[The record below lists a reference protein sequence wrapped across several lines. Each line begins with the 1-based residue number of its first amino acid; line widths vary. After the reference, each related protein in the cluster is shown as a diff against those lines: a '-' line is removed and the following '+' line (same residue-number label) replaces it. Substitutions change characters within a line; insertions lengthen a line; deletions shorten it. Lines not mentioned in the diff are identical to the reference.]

1 MFEQMKED
9 VQVVFERDPAA
20 KTKIEVMLNYP
31 GLHAIWIQRGITH
44 KLLQKKHFAWR
55 GLSLRLP
62 VSLHRWKSIPAPGWD
77 GGCLLTMAPAW

>member
-44 KLLQKKHFAWR
+44 KLYQKKHFALAR
-55 GLSLRLP
+55 FISQVA
-62 VSLHRWKSIPAPGWD
+62 VSLHRWKSIPAPSWD